1 MQFKNAYEIRNS
13 ILNYM
18 KNNLSKIEGSYNFDI
33 ASAVSQETSVI
44 YTDIGNLEKE
54 LFPWSCTKE
63 PYLTYHLMCYGLTR
77 LKSTKAKGTVTIKGK
92 VTALI
97 QEGTI
102 IVSRLGIRYKTL
114 TNAVIN
120 SSGEIDVGIEALEGG
135 INGNCAVGDITG
147 FEIETADIYSVANK
161 EAITGGAEIET
172 VESAKERMKKKAS
185 LPSHSGNKN
194 NYIEW
199 LGEIGGIGNVAVY
212 GPSDN
217 LGVPAGEVH
226 IYFADYRGQIPSSEQ
241 IEQVKEY
248 INTTNK
254 RPVGCNLVVKA
265 FNPLN
270 TNLTF
275 AEVIVKKGSI
285 TKEKWIEEL
294 KANVQLGYATKDF
307 LVANTIP
314 YAKIG
319 NLALNIKG
327 TVLYNDFKINNT
339 TSNISILFNQTPVV
353 GDVTIA
359 SFKEVN

>member
-1 MQFKNAYEIRNS
+1 MQFKSAYEIRNS

-33 ASAVSQETSVI
+33 ASAVAQEIETI
-44 YTDIGNLEKE
+44 YTDVKDLEKE

-63 PYLTYHLMCYGLTR
+63 PFLTYHLMCYGLTR
-77 LKSTKAKGTVTIKGK
+77 LGMTKAKGAVTIKGK
-92 VTALI
+92 TTALI
-97 QEGTI
+97 KEGTV
-102 IVSRLGIRYKTL
+102 IVSRLGVKYKTL

-120 SSGEIDVGIEALEGG
+120 SFGEVDVSIEAVEGG
-135 INGNCAVGDITG
+135 VNGNCAIGDITS
-147 FEIETADIYSVANK
+147 FEIETVDIYSVTNK
-161 EAITGGAEIET
+161 EAITGGATIET
-172 VESAKERMKKKAS
+172 VEAAKERMKIKAS
-185 LPSHSGNKN
+185 TPSHSGNKN

-199 LGEIGGIGNVAVY
+199 LKEMGGIGNIAVY

-217 LGVPAGEVH
+217 VGVPAGDVH
-226 IYFADYRGQIPSSEQ
+226 IYFADYNGQVPSSEQ
-241 IEQVKEY
+241 IQQVKNY

-265 FNPLN
+265 FQALT

-275 AEVIVKKGSI
+275 AEVTVKKGSI

-307 LVANTIP
+307 IVANTIP
-314 YAKIG
+314 YARIG
-319 NLALNIKG
+319 NLALNIDG
-327 TVLYNDFKINNT
+327 TILYNDFKINGT
-339 TSNISILFNQTPVV
+339 TSNISIAYNQTPVI
-353 GDVTIA
+353 GNITVT